1 MSECQTQ
8 AISYTDLFLEF
19 LFIFSS
25 ATQRRF
31 STRTV
36 QVLMFVKAVD
46 MNTAAVKITCKAA
59 KYVEYW
65 DVCAV
70 TSTWCLVEETN
81 GGLQW
86 RLSFLKS
93 KAKCWRTVR
102 DSLCP
107 LELLR
112 ERKKHLQ
119 RLKNA
124 SSDRYLSQQ
133 KHHFHLGRDFQSR
146 DQLLALKRFNNSSP
160 ERPERRGN
168 TTTRF
173 LHKSVI

>member
-1 MSECQTQ
+1 MKTF
-8 AISYTDLFLEF
+8 ISKKQSKVLKDGQRLFVP
-19 LFIFSS
+19 
-25 ATQRRF
+25 TG
-31 STRTV
+31 
-36 QVLMFVKAVD
+36 
-46 MNTAAVKITCKAA
+46 IT
-59 KYVEYW
+59 E
-65 DVCAV
+65 
-70 TSTWCLVEETN
+70 
-81 GGLQW
+81 
-86 RLSFLKS
+86 
-93 KAKCWRTVR
+93 
-102 DSLCP
+102 
-107 LELLR
+107 R
-112 ERKKHLQ
+112 EKKHFQ